1 MQLYFLSSKNHSI
14 EKYIN
19 LHFKKNSASHMQ
31 NKVIL
36 PSVELTGADIIVL
49 SKTKEISYIIDQ
61 KVPLRYGT
69 LSTM

>member
-19 LHFKKNSASHMQ
+19 LHLKKTVHHMQ
-31 NKVIL
+31 NKVI
-36 PSVELTGADIIVL
+36 PSVELTGAGIIVL

-61 KVPLRYGT
+61 KYH
-69 LSTM
+69 

>member
-1 MQLYFLSSKNHSI
+1 
-14 EKYIN
+14 
-19 LHFKKNSASHMQ
+19 MQ

>member
-19 LHFKKNSASHMQ
+19 LHLKKKTVHHMQ

-61 KVPLRYGT
+61 KYH
-69 LSTM
+69 

>member
-14 EKYIN
+14 EKYKSS
-19 LHFKKNSASHMQ
+19 FKKTKKTVHHMQ

-61 KVPLRYGT
+61 KYH
-69 LSTM
+69 

>member
-19 LHFKKNSASHMQ
+19 LHFKKKQ